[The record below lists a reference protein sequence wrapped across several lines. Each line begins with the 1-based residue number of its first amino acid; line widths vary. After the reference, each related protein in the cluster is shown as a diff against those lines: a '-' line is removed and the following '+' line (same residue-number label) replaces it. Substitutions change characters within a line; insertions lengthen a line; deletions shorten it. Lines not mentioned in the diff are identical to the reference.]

1 MWQHIEKSEK
11 GHWNPEGGNIGPNAG
26 PRHFAE
32 QFSIFGR
39 FVAERL
45 GDFKRKNWRFSSF
58 FFRETVDYKV
68 KRAETPEILAVN
80 FRKKSQMSL
89 FLCHQIDSDR
99 F

>member
-11 GHWNPEGGNIGPNAG
+11 GHWNPEGGNIGPNVG

-45 GDFKRKNWRFSSF
+45 GDFKRKNWRFNLFKCF
-58 FFRETVDYKV
+58 FDKV
-68 KRAETPEILAVN
+68 NCEPRLA
-80 FRKKSQMSL
+80 S
-89 FLCHQIDSDR
+89 I
-99 F
+99 